1 MRIAVLA
8 DVHGNAL
15 ALEAVL
21 ADARG
26 LGFDALLDL
35 GDSVSGP
42 LWPAE
47 TWAALEAAGAR
58 PIRGNHDR
66 VVGCDA
72 REGMP
77 APDAF
82 AHDRLSGEQRAALA
96 ARPGTLRHGSVL
108 AVHGTPDSDMDYLM
122 HEATVAGV
130 RERRAGELAAL
141 LGDTGDAS
149 LILCGHTHRAH
160 VVRLADGRLVVNPGS
175 VGMPAYIWDQP
186 VPHRM
191 EAGSPHARWA
201 LVEERA
207 EGWHIQQRMV
217 PYDWAR
223 AADEATSNGSPGW
236 ATWLATGFAA

>member
-15 ALEAVL
+15 ALQAVL
-21 ADARG
+21 ADARA

-47 TWAALEAAGAR
+47 TWAALEAAGAQG
-58 PIRGNHDR
+58 IRGNHDR

-72 REGMP
+72 RASMP
-77 APDAF
+77 ATDGF
-82 AHDRLSGEQRAALA
+82 THDRLGSAQRDALA
-96 ARPGTLRHGSVL
+96 ARPGTLRLGPVL
-108 AVHGTPDSDMDYLM
+108 AVHGTPASDMQYLM
-122 HEATVAGV
+122 HQATAAGV
-130 RERRAGELAAL
+130 RERRAEELAER
-141 LGDTGDAS
+141 LGDAGDAT

-160 VVRLADGRLVVNPGS
+160 TARLPDGRLVMNPGS
-175 VGMPAYIWDQP
+175 VGQPAYAWDHP

-207 EGWHIQQRMV
+207 EGWHIQHRMV
-217 PYDWAR
+217 PYDWTR
-223 AADEATSNGSPGW
+223 AADEATRNGFANW
-236 ATWLATGFAA
+236 ATALATGYAA